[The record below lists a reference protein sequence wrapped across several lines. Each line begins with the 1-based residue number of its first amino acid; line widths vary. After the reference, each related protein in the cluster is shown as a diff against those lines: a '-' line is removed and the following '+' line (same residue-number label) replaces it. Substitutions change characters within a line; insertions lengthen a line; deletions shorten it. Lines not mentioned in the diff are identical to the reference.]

1 MKIKNVDLVACGYEW
16 NCPICDMHNL
26 ENEVAENVICMR
38 CNNTFD
44 VSNCKYMI
52 KYMIRSNSFKDI
64 SEDNSEDNSEDTIG
78 INEQPK
84 KKRDTVGVNEEMANS
99 INEEIVNIKNAAA
112 KTNNVVSEIEKET
125 RYNRKKIKKIE
136 EKVTEKVKEALKV
149 IKEVAEALKVTGET
163 KDKAKFFWGK
173 YSISDRSG
181 FAWDRNEDNV
191 LRDEIDY
198 AIQNIALK
206 HRRSVGTIISRI
218 KQKELIQSNFEKKLY
233 NASIRATIDKAFNE
247 F

>member
-16 NCPICDMHNL
+16 YCPICDMHNL
-26 ENEVAENVICMR
+26 ENKAAEDVICMG
-38 CNNTFD
+38 CNNKFD
-44 VSNCKYMI
+44 VANCKH
-52 KYMIRSNSFKDI
+52 MIRSNSFKD
-64 SEDNSEDNSEDTIG
+64 NSENSSEDTIG